1 MNLPQLLAWLR
12 RDTSFMSCVTRWE
25 VLPAQ
30 PAKYA
35 PFPEG
40 LHPALVMALKSRG
53 IAQLYTHQSEAVAQA
68 LAGKSTVVVT
78 PTASGK
84 TLCYNLPVVHS
95 ILTDPSARAL
105 YLFPTKALAQD
116 QLAQVKELIEPTGA
130 QIHPYVY
137 DGDTPANLRP
147 HIRQAGHI
155 VVTNPDMLHTGILPH
170 HTRWVRLFENLK
182 YVVIDELHTYRG
194 VFGSHLANVLRRL
207 HRICRFYG
215 SDPQFLCSSATI
227 ANPKELAERLTGKPM
242 HLVDDNGAPRGE
254 KHFIIYNPPVVTQDG
269 LREPLLRATRRIA
282 ATFLKHDI
290 QTIVFAR
297 SRLNTEVLVTYLKEE
312 MAKGSRGT
320 TTKRA
325 REIRGYRGGYLPL
338 QRREIERGL
347 RDGDVLGVVS
357 TNALELGI
365 DVGQLEACVMAGF
378 PGTIASA
385 WQQSGRAGR
394 RQGVSAAVLIT
405 SSSPLDQYIA
415 EHPDYF
421 FGRSP
426 EHALINPD
434 NLMILVSHIKCAAFE
449 LPFTGDEAFGV
460 DVAGTQEI
468 LAYLQEERILRYAGG
483 RWHWMSENFP
493 AEDISLRSA
502 SSENFVIVDTTEP
515 DHRVIGEMDRLAAMT
530 MLHTHAIYLH
540 EGEQYLVDRLD
551 WDERRAY
558 VHRVDVDYY
567 TDANL
572 AVTIRP
578 LDVFRSEKVGPLERS
593 FGEVMTA
600 CKATI
605 FKKIKLYTHENVG
618 WGEIHLPEDE
628 MHTASY
634 WITVPEPVH
643 GLFAPDELQSALL
656 GVANL
661 LESLAPMFLMCDPRD
676 LLATTQ
682 IRSPY
687 TGLPTI
693 FLYDAY
699 PGGIGLSDKA
709 YDLHE
714 MLLQAAFDRVR
725 DCVCQ
730 DGCPA
735 CVGPETGGKQPT
747 LRLLAIALGKPESA
761 LPPAGR
767 VHPAEGR
774 RP

>member
-1 MNLPQLLAWLR
+1 M
-12 RDTSFMSCVTRWE
+12 
-25 VLPAQ
+25 
-30 PAKYA
+30 
-35 PFPEG
+35 
-40 LHPALVMALKSRG
+40 
-53 IAQLYTHQSEAVAQA
+53 
-68 LAGKSTVVVT
+68 
-78 PTASGK
+78 
-84 TLCYNLPVVHS
+84 
-95 ILTDPSARAL
+95 
-105 YLFPTKALAQD
+105 
-116 QLAQVKELIEPTGA
+116 
-130 QIHPYVY
+130 
-137 DGDTPANLRP
+137 
-147 HIRQAGHI
+147 
-155 VVTNPDMLHTGILPH
+155 
-170 HTRWVRLFENLK
+170 
-182 YVVIDELHTYRG
+182 
-194 VFGSHLANVLRRL
+194 
-207 HRICRFYG
+207 
-215 SDPQFLCSSATI
+215 
-227 ANPKELAERLTGKPM
+227 
-242 HLVDDNGAPRGE
+242 
-254 KHFIIYNPPVVTQDG
+254 
-269 LREPLLRATRRIA
+269 
-282 ATFLKHDI
+282 
-290 QTIVFAR
+290 
-297 SRLNTEVLVTYLKEE
+297 
-312 MAKGSRGT
+312 
-320 TTKRA
+320 
-325 REIRGYRGGYLPL
+325 
-338 QRREIERGL
+338 
-347 RDGDVLGVVS
+347 
-357 TNALELGI
+357 
-365 DVGQLEACVMAGF
+365 
-378 PGTIASA
+378 
-385 WQQSGRAGR
+385 
-394 RQGVSAAVLIT
+394 
-405 SSSPLDQYIA
+405 DQYIA

-558 VHRVDVDYY
+558 VHRVDVDDY

-572 AVTIRP
+572 AVTIRH
-578 LDVFRSEKVGPLERS
+578 LDVLRSEKVGPLERS